1 MRGGRRWHVGLGRKR
16 HNLAGAGSRDRP
28 TLYRGVLPAAE
39 PPPDVEPLAALLR
52 GRSVVAL
59 TGAGLSTESGIP
71 DYRGPGSRPRTPIQY
86 RDFLAS
92 ARARAR
98 YWARAAIG
106 WRHLASA
113 RPNPAHTALSELEA
127 RGPLAGIITQNVDGL
142 HQAAGSRAVI
152 ELHGAIDRVRCLDC
166 GAISARAAMQARVLA
181 ANPALADARAAAA
194 PDGDAELHLDPAT
207 IAVPPCEACGGV
219 LKPDVVFFGENVPRP
234 VVDAAWALF
243 DRAEALLVAGSSLA
257 VFSGYR
263 FVRRAAERGV
273 PVAIANLGPT
283 RGDDAAAIKIEARL
297 GELLPRLAAAL

>member
-1 MRGGRRWHVGLGRKR
+1 MSAR
-16 HNLAGAGSRDRP
+16 
-28 TLYRGVLPAAE
+28 LPIF
-39 PPPDVEPLAALLR
+39 DDTFLLI
-52 GRSVVAL
+52 L
-59 TGAGLSTESGIP
+59 TGAGISADSGIP
-71 DYRGPGSRPRTPIQY
+71 T
-86 RDFLAS
+86 F
-92 ARARAR
+92 
-98 YWARAAIG
+98 RAAG
-106 WRHLASA
+106 GLWNDHRVEDVASPDGFLRDPRLVWQFYSERRRDVLTAKPNAAHHALAA
-113 RPNPAHTALSELEA
+113 VEDRLGDRFL
-127 RGPLAGIITQNVDGL
+127 LVTQNVDGL
-142 HQAAGSRAVI
+142 HAAAGSRAVI